1 MPHETKPI
9 DYQIKTRR
17 ATTLSHRRHL
27 IWAIDPFS
35 IRVIMYAFILFNV
48 YAYQHTHKRTHI
60 EII

>member
-35 IRVIMYAFILFNV
+35 IRVIVRFFFLNI
-48 YAYQHTHKRTHI
+48 YAYKHIHTHIHNI
-60 EII
+60 

>member
-35 IRVIMYAFILFNV
+35 IRVIMYAFNG
-48 YAYQHTHKRTHI
+48 YAYINTLTHIHTHLENI
-60 EII
+60 

>member
-9 DYQIKTRR
+9 DYEIKTRR

-35 IRVIMYAFILFNV
+35 IRRVIVRFFFFND
-48 YAYQHTHKRTHI
+48 YMHTNTYTHI
-60 EII
+60 HIN